1 MRVCSLYTPSNTKNT
16 KVQKMNFTFILT
28 IFTVVSSAII
38 PQAKNDISNVENDF
52 NIETDFFDIE
62 NMDQE
67 LINEAVENLESLLKM
82 SIDKVQNLSD
92 EEFDQL
98 LDQAFYSL
106 ESKMK

>member
-1 MRVCSLYTPSNTKNT
+1 
-16 KVQKMNFTFILT
+16 MNFTFILT

-38 PQAKNDISNVENDF
+38 PQAENDISNVENDF
-52 NIETDFFDIE
+52 NIENDFFDIE

-67 LINEAVENLESLLKM
+67 LINGAVENLESLLKM

-92 EEFDQL
+92 EEFDHL

-106 ESKMK
+106 ESEMN